1 MTVPGPG
8 GNPRNDRTEQA
19 HMDIEMARTIFL
31 GLIAVVGVGGIIDM
45 FRP

>member
-8 GNPRNDRTEQA
+8 DSPRNDRTEQA
-19 HMDIEMARTIFL
+19 HMDLEMARTILL
-31 GLIAVVGVGGIIDM
+31 GLIALVGVGGIIDM